1 MVFVSCQF
9 YLALFTVNS
18 GSFSIFRS
26 ICLFLNLAIHFSEN
40 LGIFRVALL
49 FICQRSVIL
58 RCCCS
63 QRQLWYLIMTAF
75 VCQQLFWFFQIFFPT
90 EKPSFL
96 RWIFILPYCFL
107 LCQQLFTFIFQSIY
121 TMVEMAQKKKSQSL
135 KILLLLPIGSKRRK
149 RDLNPRAGCPTYTL
163 SRGASSASWV
173 FLHNLKIVST
183 NMLLASF
190 RDAKI
195 IIHKVYVF
203 VNCFFY

>member
-1 MVFVSCQF
+1 
-9 YLALFTVNS
+9 
-18 GSFSIFRS
+18 
-26 ICLFLNLAIHFSEN
+26 
-40 LGIFRVALL
+40 
-49 FICQRSVIL
+49 
-58 RCCCS
+58 
-63 QRQLWYLIMTAF
+63 MTAF
-75 VCQQLFWFFQIFFPT
+75 VCQQLFWFFQIFFPA

-121 TMVEMAQKKKSQSL
+121 IMVEMAQKKKSQSL

-173 FLHNLKIVST
+173 FLHDLNIVST

-195 IIHKVYVF
+195 IIHKLYAF
-203 VNCFFY
+203 VNRFFYYFPNCRYCLWILPNSFFNLRFYNVRNLRCFQLFILFITDWR